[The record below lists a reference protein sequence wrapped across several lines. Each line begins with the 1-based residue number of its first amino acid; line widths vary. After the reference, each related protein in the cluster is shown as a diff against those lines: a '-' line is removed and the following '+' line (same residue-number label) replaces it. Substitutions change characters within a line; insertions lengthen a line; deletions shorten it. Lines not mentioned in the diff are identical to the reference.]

1 VPARYNGTRS
11 GTDDPV
17 TRDRITF
24 PGVLVA
30 ARSTTGQDQRQTSPP
45 VDPDAANHYELLGVR
60 VEATSAEITRAY
72 REAMKRF
79 HPDRVAPEYRPAAES
94 ICKDLNRAYD
104 TLSNPVK
111 RVAYDRTIRQDVVQD
126 QIMRRYTGMGGPPPV
141 QQHAP
146 GLKREPTAFERSD
159 HRRSERSAIVSLF
172 AIFVIVTVG
181 AIGLIL
187 VAGLLSYV
195 IREVF

>member
-1 VPARYNGTRS
+1 MASRTSSGQHQRTIPPA
-11 GTDDPV
+11 
-17 TRDRITF
+17 
-24 PGVLVA
+24 
-30 ARSTTGQDQRQTSPP
+30 
-45 VDPDAANHYELLGVR
+45 DPDAANHYELLGVR
-60 VEATSAEITRAY
+60 LEATSAEITRAY

-94 ICKDLNRAYD
+94 ICKDLNRAYS

-111 RVAYDRTIRQDVVQD
+111 RVAYDRTIRQEVVQD
-126 QIMRRYTGMGGPPPV
+126 QIMRRYAGMGGPPPV

-146 GLKREPTAFERSD
+146 GLKREPTASERQD
-159 HRRSERSAIVSLF
+159 HRQSERSAIVSLF

-187 VAGLLSYV
+187 VAALVSFAF
-195 IREVF
+195 RELF